1 MVSAG
6 AVVSAGENCL
16 LCAVAGGE
24 EPAGGWLVRNDLVS
38 GYLSGANRQL
48 PGWCQLQV
56 NRHATHLGELTAA
69 EASAVGVAAA
79 ALGAAITAATGGDRV
94 YAYSICE
101 ASPHFHLVLGP
112 PPAVG
117 PGEPRGP
124 ALLARVLAR
133 DPVLGDAAAAASV
146 AGRLRAGLEL
156 AAHDRPAP

>member
-1 MVSAG
+1 
-6 AVVSAGENCL
+6 VVSAGENCL
-16 LCAVAGGE
+16 LCAVAGGG
-24 EPAGGWLVRNDLVS
+24 EPDGGWLIRTELVS

-56 NRHATHLGELTAA
+56 NRHATHLGALTAA
-69 EASAVGVAAA
+69 EAAAVGVAAQ
-79 ALGAAITAATGGDRV
+79 ALGAAITAVTGGDRV

-117 PGEPRGP
+117 PADQRGP

-133 DPVLGDAAAAASV
+133 DPTLGDPAAAASV
-146 AGRLRAGLEL
+146 AARLRAALEL
-156 AAHDRPAP
+156 APDHRPAPR

>member
-1 MVSAG
+1 VAI
-6 AVVSAGENCL
+6 AAENCV
-16 LCAVAGGE
+16 LCTVAGGE
-24 EPAGGWLVRNDLVS
+24 EPDGGWLIRNELVS
-38 GYLSGANRQL
+38 AYLSGANRQV

-69 EASAVGVAAA
+69 EAGAVGVAART
-79 ALGAAITAATGGDRV
+79 LGAAITAATQGDRV

-117 PGEPRGP
+117 PAQQRGP

-133 DPVLGDAAAAASV
+133 DPALGDPAAAASV
-146 AGRLRAGLEL
+146 ADRLRAAL
-156 AAHDRPAP
+156 P

>member
-1 MVSAG
+1 MVNAD
-6 AVVSAGENCL
+6 ENCV
-16 LCAVAGGE
+16 LCAMAAGGE
-24 EPAGGWLVRNDLVS
+24 PEGGWLIRNDLVS
-38 GYLSGANRQL
+38 GYLSGANRHL

-69 EASAVGVAAA
+69 EASAVGVAAG
-79 ALGAAITAATGGDRV
+79 ALGAAITAVTGGDRV

-117 PGEPRGP
+117 HGEQRGP

-133 DPVLGDAAAAASV
+133 DPALGDPAAAASV
-146 AGRLRAGLEL
+146 AALLRTAL
-156 AAHDRPAP
+156 R

>member
-1 MVSAG
+1 VL
-6 AVVSAGENCL
+6 SAGENCL
-16 LCAVAGGE
+16 LCAAAGGE
-24 EPAGGWLVRNDLVS
+24 EPAGGWLIRTDLVS

-69 EASAVGVAAA
+69 EAGAVGVAARE
-79 ALGAAITAATGGDRV
+79 LGAAITAVTGGDRV

-117 PGEPRGP
+117 PAGQRGP

-133 DPVLGDAAAAASV
+133 DPTLGDPAAAASV
-146 AGRLRAGLEL
+146 AARLRAALEL
-156 AAHDRPAP
+156 AASRGPAPR

>member
-1 MVSAG
+1 
-6 AVVSAGENCL
+6 VVSAGENCL
-16 LCAVAGGE
+16 LCAVASGD
-24 EPAGGWLVRNDLVS
+24 EPEGGWLIRTDLVS

-56 NRHATHLGELTAA
+56 NRHATHLGELTPA
-69 EASAVGVAAA
+69 EAAAVGVAAR
-79 ALGAAITAATGGDRV
+79 ALGAAITTVTGGDRV

-117 PGEPRGP
+117 PADQRGP

-133 DPVLGDAAAAASV
+133 DPTLADPAAAASV
-146 AGRLRAGLEL
+146 AGQLRAAL
-156 AAHDRPAP
+156 ATDAPDRPTP

>member
-6 AVVSAGENCL
+6 ERCV
-16 LCAVAGGE
+16 LCTVASGGE
-24 EPAGGWLVRNDLVS
+24 PEGGWLIRNDLVS
-38 GYLSGANRQL
+38 GYLSGANRHV

-69 EASAVGVAAA
+69 EAGAVGVAAR

-94 YAYSICE
+94 YVYSICE
-101 ASPHFHLVLGP
+101 ASPHFHMVLGP

-117 PGEPRGP
+117 QGEQRGP

-133 DPVLGDAAAAASV
+133 DPALGDPDAAAAV
-146 AGRLRAGLEL
+146 AGALRTAL
-156 AAHDRPAP
+156 R